1 MVKFKFLALA
11 GVAAF
16 CAQHAFAQD
25 QMNDGAAV
33 VADDRLNALVWQMT
47 SAEYEGAART
57 AYTTATAALDRA
69 LKNKK
74 HSAATEQ
81 TGNFAKLPPAII
93 MDIDET
99 VLDNGPVQVHMLVD
113 TKTRAGELM
122 GKWFDRAVA
131 KPTPGAAEF
140 IQYAQSK
147 GVTVFFISNRNADK
161 EAPTRKNLEAIGVR
175 LPAFDT
181 VFLERERDDWKYDK
195 GARRAE
201 VAKTHR
207 ILLLIGDDF
216 GDFTSTWNKTAAE
229 RRAIAQEQS
238 ARWGKDWIM
247 IPNPM
252 YGSWENAAINF
263 NFRATPDERRKIKHD
278 AVKAFDS
285 GE

>member
-1 MVKFKFLALA
+1 MTFKAFALA
-11 GVAAF
+11 GVAVLFA
-16 CAQHAFAQD
+16 HSTFAQD
-25 QMNDGAAV
+25 NMNDGAAV

-57 AYTTATAALDRA
+57 AYVTAKAALDRA

-74 HSAATEQ
+74 HSAAEEQ
-81 TGNFAKLPPAII
+81 TGNFSKLPPAII

-99 VLDNGPVQVHMLVD
+99 VLDNGPVQVHMLID
-113 TKTRAGELM
+113 TKTKPGELM
-122 GKWFDRAVA
+122 SKWFDRAVA

-147 GVTVFFISNRNADK
+147 GVEVFFISNRNADK
-161 EAPTRKNLEAIGVR
+161 EAPTRKNLESIGVKF
-175 LPAFDT
+175 PAFDT
-181 VFLERERDDWKYDK
+181 VFLERERDWKYDK

-207 ILLLIGDDF
+207 VLLLIGDDF
-216 GDFTSTWNKTAAE
+216 GDFATMGTKPASE
-229 RRAIAQEQS
+229 RRAYAQAQAE
-238 ARWGKDWIM
+238 RWGKDWIM

-263 NFRATPDERRKIKHD
+263 NFRATPEERRKIKHD